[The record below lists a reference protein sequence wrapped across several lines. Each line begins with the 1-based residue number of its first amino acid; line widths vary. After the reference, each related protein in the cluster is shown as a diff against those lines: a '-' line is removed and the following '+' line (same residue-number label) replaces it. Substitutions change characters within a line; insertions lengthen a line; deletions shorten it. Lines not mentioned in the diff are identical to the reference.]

1 MLVKHFLKFVSL
13 ASTYL
18 AKKRYKSN
26 GYVHDHPY

>member
-13 ASTYL
+13 ASTYH
-18 AKKRYKSN
+18 AKKHYQLN